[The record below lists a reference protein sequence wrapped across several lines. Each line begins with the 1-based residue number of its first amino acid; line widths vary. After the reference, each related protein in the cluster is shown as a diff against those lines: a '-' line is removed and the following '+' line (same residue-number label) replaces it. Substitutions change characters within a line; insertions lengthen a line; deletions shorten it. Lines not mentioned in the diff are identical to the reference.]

1 MVVFFVYELP
11 AISEIDY
18 EDFVSSFAQP
28 SKEIFRIDIV
38 IDQILL
44 MYPLDSVN
52 ELTRYEQSRLE
63 AELSITKPQ
72 QMLKRRPIHISDKG
86 AIIML
91 DSKPIQVWYSC
102 ASLDQSV
109 DFGFLFQ
116 FRGCGQLADWLN
128 LYRYLLFVC

>member
-52 ELTRYEQSRLE
+52 ELIRYKQSRLE
-63 AELSITKPQ
+63 TELSITKP
-72 QMLKRRPIHISDKG
+72 
-86 AIIML
+86 
-91 DSKPIQVWYSC
+91 
-102 ASLDQSV
+102 
-109 DFGFLFQ
+109 
-116 FRGCGQLADWLN
+116 
-128 LYRYLLFVC
+128 